1 MKPNNLWLERQSL
14 SEGTSWFLYRLAG
27 AHSPL
32 LLSGPDFCLFLGW
45 FFFVCLFSIYESR
58 AHLNFPPHGISS
70 LDSERVLCWF
80 INTSPCYEESPNKYD
95 GFCIRFHERIPQ
107 TVFQQIPEPQFVSL
121 RSRFVRNILERRS
134 ILCIW
139 GSLNIYLFGCDGP
152 LLPRAGS
159 FLGVRGLSSTA

>member
-1 MKPNNLWLERQSL
+1 MSDMQGNLNIFPPQAIDSMRVKPNNLWLERQSL

-45 FFFVCLFSIYESR
+45 FFFFFFFSIYESR

-80 INTSPCYEESPNKYD
+80 INTPPCYEESPTNMM
-95 GFCIRFHERIPQ
+95 GFAFDFMKEYPKLFSNRF
-107 TVFQQIPEPQFVSL
+107 
-121 RSRFVRNILERRS
+121 
-134 ILCIW
+134 
-139 GSLNIYLFGCDGP
+139 
-152 LLPRAGS
+152 
-159 FLGVRGLSSTA
+159 LSPNL